1 MSLWEI
7 IWAMVVLYFWF
18 MFIWIFISIVGDI
31 FRRNDISG
39 LSKAGW
45 LFILVALPFLGSLVY
60 MITRPKMTE
69 QDKQLIAEARE
80 RHRQLAGYT
89 PAEEIAKAAELKE
102 KGVLSGEEFEE
113 IKRRAL
119 A

>member
-1 MSLWEI
+1 MSFLEF
-7 IWAMVVLYFWF
+7 IWYAIVLYFWF

-39 LSKAGW
+39 WAKAGW
-45 LFILVALPFLGSLVY
+45 LFLLVVLPFLGALIY

-69 QDKQLIAEARE
+69 QDKELIAEAQE
-80 RHRQLAGYT
+80 KHRRLAGQS

-102 KGVLSGEEFEE
+102 KGVLTEEEFAE

>member
-1 MSLWEI
+1 MSFWEF
-7 IWAMVVLYFWF
+7 IWYAIVVYFWF

-31 FRRNDISG
+31 FRRNDVSG
-39 LSKAGW
+39 WAKAGW
-45 LFILVALPFLGSLVY
+45 LFVLVILPFLGALVY

-69 QDKQLIAEARE
+69 QDKQLVAEARE

-89 PAEEIAKAAELKE
+89 PAEEIAKAAELKAQ
-102 KGVLSGEEFEE
+102 GVLTEEEFAE

>member
-1 MSLWEI
+1 MSLWDI
-7 IWAMVVLYFWF
+7 IWTVVVLYFWF

-31 FRRNDISG
+31 FRRNDIG
-39 LSKAGW
+39 GWPKAVW
-45 LFILVALPFLGSLVY
+45 LFVLVALPFLGSLIY
-60 MITRPKMTE
+60 MVTRPKMTE
-69 QDKQLIAEARE
+69 QDKQLIAEARD

-102 KGVLSGEEFEE
+102 KGVLTEEEFAE

-119 A
+119 V